1 MGEKPLSL
9 AQVNAISK
17 IEVFIMFQFDQNPD
31 ALFKEILK
39 LIDEYNIAEDQETM
53 EYLHGLLVH
62 RGYLE
67 YSAELA
73 KKYNIKTENTG

>member
-1 MGEKPLSL
+1 MEKKPLSL

-17 IEVFIMFQFDQNPD
+17 IEVFIIMQFDQNPEV
-31 ALFKEILK
+31 LFKEILK
-39 LIDEYNIAEDQETM
+39 LIDEYKISEDQETM

-73 KKYNIKTENTG
+73 KKYNIKNENT